1 MRSRL
6 KWYMCLFLCEN
17 EMKRFLI
24 LIVLVLAGCGEQT
37 PEEIIKQVNS
47 SGTISDEQAESL
59 SQLDDVNLD
68 GLSSI
73 TDEQAESLSKVV

>member
-6 KWYMCLFLCEN
+6 KWSMCLFLCEN

>member
-1 MRSRL
+1 VKFRT
-6 KWYMCLFLCEN
+6 KKN
-17 EMKRFLI
+17 NMKRFLI